1 MLVWNMAL
9 SLLTSAKLP
18 IVFSRSAKE
27 EKFVDQ
33 VKTLWKEYNVK
44 LSWGFQLN
52 CRLTITTNTFYSIL
66 LRLKVVKTLRTMIM
80 LNKNKMKGF
89 ECVLWFVT
97 NSQIMTYFTISY
109 NRLSI
114 GRKIIIA
121 HFMLKLFGFVTWL
134 CQIWLPWK
142 NPWIFHFPLKM
153 AKIKYQKISNLVSQT
168 SCWLWKDINKK
179 PNLDKTIWGQHRR
192 DNIGKSLLFFVD
204 NLQPMSHKQFHN
216 VLQNTCSGRW

>member
-18 IVFSRSAKE
+18 IVFSRSAKK

-52 CRLTITTNTFYSIL
+52 CHLTITTNTFYSIL

-114 GRKIIIA
+114 GRKIINV
-121 HFMLKLFGFVTWL
+121 HFNVHILKFDQFCLLTLISMGSSIPSVVWGGADSAPPSISSSRPCRNLKFGG
-134 CQIWLPWK
+134 
-142 NPWIFHFPLKM
+142 
-153 AKIKYQKISNLVSQT
+153 YS
-168 SCWLWKDINKK
+168 
-179 PNLDKTIWGQHRR
+179 
-192 DNIGKSLLFFVD
+192 
-204 NLQPMSHKQFHN
+204 
-216 VLQNTCSGRW
+216 